1 MEQVRLIE
9 IGSKDVYLEYSNG
22 DVEYLSFTNAKK
34 KIYKLCSDKIN
45 YSCVDTQ
52 KAVDFLNSLLARYK
66 VDTSLLVLKDP
77 LRVKKS

>member
-1 MEQVRLIE
+1 
-9 IGSKDVYLEYSNG
+9 
-22 DVEYLSFTNAKK
+22 
-34 KIYKLCSDKIN
+34 LCSDKIN